1 MHAIPV
7 LAAAIVAVAVVAIP
21 PSQAGGGAIEIS
33 ARRVALHPGRPSL
46 DRVGRLEYRGGLAL
60 TSGDSRFGGFS
71 ALDISADGRSL
82 LAISDKGAWLR
93 ATLVYDR
100 SGRLGG
106 MIDGTMG
113 PIPGLGG
120 RTLRRLEGDAES
132 LARLPDGTLIVAFEH
147 LHRLWR
153 YKAAPLPFDAPP
165 EPIPQPPGLGHAPRN
180 GGIEALTRLADG
192 RLLAITEKQKAGPNE
207 FTAWIGG
214 ERLWRPLSYVRTGKF
229 YPTGAATLPSGDV
242 LMLERSFTLTSG
254 VAARLQ
260 ILPRETLRPAARLT
274 GTEIARIEPPLL
286 TDNFEG
292 IAVRRDAG
300 GATIVYILSD
310 DNFNPLQRN
319 LLLMFALR
327 P

>member
-1 MHAIPV
+1 MSAVPI
-7 LAAAIVAVAVVAIP
+7 LAAAIIALAAFTGPGGEARAAAIK
-21 PSQAGGGAIEIS
+21 IS
-33 ARRVALHPGRPSL
+33 ARPVALHPGKPL
-46 DRVGRLEYRGGLAL
+46 HDRVGRLEYRGGLAL

-82 LAISDKGAWLR
+82 LAVSDKGAWLR

-100 SGRLGG
+100 DGRLSGA
-106 MIDGTMG
+106 IEATMG
-113 PIPGLGG
+113 PIPGPRL

-132 LARLPDGTLIVAFEH
+132 LARLPDGALIVAFEH
-147 LHRLWR
+147 VHRLRR
-153 YKAAPLPFDAPP
+153 YQAAPLPFDGPP
-165 EPIPQPPGLGHAPRN
+165 EPVPQPPGLDRAPRN

-192 RLLAITEKQKAGPNE
+192 RLLAIAEKQEAGPDE
-207 FTAWIGG
+207 FTAWIGEG
-214 ERLWRPLSYVRTGKF
+214 RHWRHLGYARTGNF
-229 YPTGAATLPSGDV
+229 RPTGAATLPSGDV
-242 LMLERSFTLTSG
+242 LILERSFSIPRG

-260 ILPRETLRPAARLT
+260 ILPRETLRPGARLT

-292 IAVRRDAG
+292 VAVRRGAG

-310 DNFNPLQRN
+310 DNFNPLQSN
-319 LLLMFALR
+319 LLLMFVLL